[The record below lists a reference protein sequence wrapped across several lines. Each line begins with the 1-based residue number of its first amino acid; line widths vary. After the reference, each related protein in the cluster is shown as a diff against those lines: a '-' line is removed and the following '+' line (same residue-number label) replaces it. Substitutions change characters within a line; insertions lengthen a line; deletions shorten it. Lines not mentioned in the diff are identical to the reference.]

1 MKIKLIKILSLMT
14 VPVIIIFSL
23 SVFCFAQPQYGYRIS
38 DYEVVA
44 KIADNGDINI
54 TEKVKY
60 SSLGNNNNA
69 VILIDKQ
76 EDEEIEIKKVKILI
90 RDELIECEKLAAG
103 QWDANV
109 FNGTYSVSQENNLVR
124 LKVYGTF
131 KKQQGTVIVNYN
143 IKNSV
148 KRYGDIA
155 LFDRTFILEDWNG
168 YASNIDIEIQLPKY
182 TDAARVKPFLHG
194 VLVGQKRVLDG
205 RKVKYNIPNTVPGEY
220 VEARIVFPENLIK
233 NAQITDSDDY
243 FETVIQEEK
252 EYSDSDKSNLLK
264 ARENAAKEAGKLAW
278 KEKMKQRTKIL
289 TTIISLLA
297 SLSGLLTIYRAQK
310 ELRKNKETAVFELKD
325 IPQITPQEAYLLI
338 SGKTGARGV
347 LAGLFGLASKGI
359 VEPEF
364 ILEENYRSII
374 FRLTD
379 NQNTT
384 GLDASEKD
392 LLRLVSESSD
402 ETGKADIIKYAIKY
416 TNAGEKAKIK
426 EHYINFDN
434 NVKNNYA
441 KKNRLTASQIYY
453 RNLGLILGVILFA
466 AGCIVSVAF
475 SVLSAYL
482 MLPAGFLVFWY
493 SYSIQRRTPYS
504 IERIKA
510 LNELRKLLNKSNKN
524 EKVFPECLTDINR
537 LIGLSIAIR
546 AENKLHLLEGVFKD
560 KNIKSIEDTL
570 EKALIA
576 LYNSISAILDS

>member
-1 MKIKLIKILSLMT
+1 M
-14 VPVIIIFSL
+14 
-23 SVFCFAQPQYGYRIS
+23 
-38 DYEVVA
+38 
-44 KIADNGDINI
+44 
-54 TEKVKY
+54 
-60 SSLGNNNNA
+60 
-69 VILIDKQ
+69 
-76 EDEEIEIKKVKILI
+76 
-90 RDELIECEKLAAG
+90 
-103 QWDANV
+103 
-109 FNGTYSVSQENNLVR
+109 
-124 LKVYGTF
+124 
-131 KKQQGTVIVNYN
+131 
-143 IKNSV
+143 
-148 KRYGDIA
+148 
-155 LFDRTFILEDWNG
+155 
-168 YASNIDIEIQLPKY
+168 
-182 TDAARVKPFLHG
+182 
-194 VLVGQKRVLDG
+194 
-205 RKVKYNIPNTVPGEY
+205 
-220 VEARIVFPENLIK
+220 
-233 NAQITDSDDY
+233 
-243 FETVIQEEK
+243 
-252 EYSDSDKSNLLK
+252 
-264 ARENAAKEAGKLAW
+264 
-278 KEKMKQRTKIL
+278 
-289 TTIISLLA
+289 
-297 SLSGLLTIYRAQK
+297 
-310 ELRKNKETAVFELKD
+310 
-325 IPQITPQEAYLLI
+325 
-338 SGKTGARGV
+338 
-347 LAGLFGLASKGI
+347 
-359 VEPEF
+359 
-364 ILEENYRSII
+364 EENYRSII

-402 ETGKADIIKYAIKY
+402 ETGKADIINYAIKY